1 MEKTGKSEP
10 SEFLAARRKAIR
22 DKAIERRKTLA
33 RARMHQQKTGT
44 PLPSFRRSVPHP
56 PAP

>member
-1 MEKTGKSEP
+1 MEKTGKPEP
-10 SEFLAARRKAIR
+10 SKFLAARRKAIM

-33 RARMHQQKTGT
+33 RARMQQDKTGT
-44 PLPSFRRSVPHP
+44 PLPPFRRTVPHP